1 MADASLSI
9 FGIKFTAENWNLLK
23 NIRNIEKY

>member
-1 MADASLSI
+1 MADASRSI
-9 FGIKFTAENWNLLK
+9 FGIKFTPEDWNLLK